1 MKKYLLLSAII
12 LGIITVANAQ
22 TKKFKFSAGGG
33 IASYTAGTGGKSTM
47 GFGIDIIGKT
57 DISENFEGY
66 IQAGYNTFSSDGGSW
81 GIIPVLV
88 GANFKAGNFK
98 PGLGIGYGNLT
109 AGSGGVGGFAISPQI
124 GYGFEKIDLVASY
137 TNISVSDNYSL
148 KVFGLK
154 LFYNF

>member
-1 MKKYLLLSAII
+1 
-12 LGIITVANAQ
+12 
-22 TKKFKFSAGGG
+22 
-33 IASYTAGTGGKSTM
+33 M

-137 TNISVSDNYSL
+137 TNISVSNNYSL
-148 KVFGLK
+148 KVIGLK